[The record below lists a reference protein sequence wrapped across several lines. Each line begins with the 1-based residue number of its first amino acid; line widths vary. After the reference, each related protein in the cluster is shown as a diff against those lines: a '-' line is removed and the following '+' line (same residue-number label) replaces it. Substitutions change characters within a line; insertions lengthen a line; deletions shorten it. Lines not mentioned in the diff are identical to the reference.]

1 MSRLLRVIR
10 MALKH
15 KKILCFAYLCMIG
28 ATVAYLL
35 LPRMFGIAIDWTVE
49 ALEGGSV
56 ALDTLALICVSIVL
70 LSAFRGLLAFGQN
83 YFGEALGQYAV
94 YDLRKLFYSHV
105 QTRSFSF
112 FDKQH
117 TGNLMSIAITD
128 VEAIRMFINVGLVR
142 SPYFLILF
150 IAVPFML
157 MSIDL
162 ILGIVSI
169 CFVPVLGFISSRIK
183 LRLRKI
189 WLQVQKDM
197 ADSST
202 VLQENLSGMKVVKAF
217 GSEKHEET
225 KFEHYNAK
233 VAAGS
238 VKAEKFQIINMTIIN
253 ASFFTLIGVIL
264 LLGGYRV
271 IGGTLTA
278 GELAQFLFY
287 FQILNLPIR
296 SVGMMVNNF
305 ARASAAAERVFK
317 IIENDQS
324 IKEHPLARNLPRAKG
339 NVSFNEVG
347 FKYADGTEDVLKNIS
362 VEVRAGQSIAL
373 VGPPG
378 SGKTTLVNLLSRFYD
393 KSSGTIKIDDWD
405 ISKVTLNS
413 LRNNIGLVQQDVF
426 LFKGSIKDNIAYGNT
441 DAAIEEIVEASKAA
455 QFHDFVISLPNGY
468 DTIVGERGATLS
480 GGQRQRLS
488 IARAVLLD
496 PPILILDDSTSSV
509 DAKTEEDIR
518 LALKSV
524 TENRTTFVI
533 AHRLSTVHQADKIL
547 VMDKG
552 EIVETGKHNELIQR
566 NGMYKEIYD
575 LQLKPANMKM
585 SELDLSNQPVI
596 SA

>member
-1 MSRLLRVIR
+1 

-15 KKILCFAYLCMIG
+15 KKILCYAYLCMIG

-35 LPRMFGIAIDWTVE
+35 LPKMFGVAIDWTVK

-56 ALDTLALICVSIVL
+56 ALDTLALICISIVL

-94 YDLRKLFYSHV
+94 YDLRKLFYDHV

-128 VEAIRMFINVGLVR
+128 VEAIRMFVNVGLVR
-142 SPYFLILF
+142 SIYFLILF

-183 LRLRKI
+183 LRLRRI

-233 VAAGS
+233 VAEGS

-253 ASFFTLIGVIL
+253 TSFFTLIGVIL

-271 IGGTLTA
+271 IGGTLSA

-324 IKEHPLARNLPRAKG
+324 IKEHPLAIDMPRTKG
-339 NVSFNEVG
+339 NVSFEKVG
-347 FKYADGTEDVLKNIS
+347 FKYADGTENVLKNVS
-362 VEVRAGQSIAL
+362 VDVKAGQSIAL

-378 SGKTTLVNLLSRFYD
+378 SGKTTLVSLLSRFYD
-393 KSSGTIKIDDWD
+393 RSSGMIKIDDMD
-405 ISKVTLNS
+405 INNVTLNS

-426 LFKGSIKDNIAYGNT
+426 LFKGSIKDNIAYGKT
-441 DAAIEEIVEASKAA
+441 GAAMEEIIEASTAA
-455 QFHDFVISLPNGY
+455 QFHDFVSSLPEGY

-488 IARAVLLD
+488 IARAILLD

-518 LALKSV
+518 MALKSV

-547 VMDKG
+547 VMADG
-552 EIVETGKHNELIQR
+552 EIVETGKHEELIQR

>member
-1 MSRLLRVIR
+1 

-15 KKILCFAYLCMIG
+15 KKILCYAYLCMIG

-35 LPRMFGIAIDWTVE
+35 LPKMFGVAIDWTVK

-56 ALDTLALICVSIVL
+56 ALNTLALICISIVL
-70 LSAFRGLLAFGQN
+70 LSALRGLLAFGQN

-94 YDLRKLFYSHV
+94 YDLRKLFYTHV

-128 VEAIRMFINVGLVR
+128 VEAIRMFVNVGLVR
-142 SPYFLILF
+142 SLYFLILF

-169 CFVPVLGFISSRIK
+169 CFVPILGFISSRIR
-183 LRLRKI
+183 LRLRRI

-197 ADSST
+197 AYSST

-253 ASFFTLIGVIL
+253 TSFFTLIGVIL

-271 IGGTLTA
+271 INSTLTA

-324 IKEHPLARNLPRAKG
+324 IKEHPLAIDMPRTKG
-339 NVSFNEVG
+339 NVSFDKVG
-347 FKYADGTEDVLKNIS
+347 FKYADGTDNVLKNVS
-362 VEVRAGQSIAL
+362 VDVKAGQSIAL

-378 SGKTTLVNLLSRFYD
+378 SGKTTLVSLLSRFYD
-393 KSSGTIKIDDWD
+393 RSSGMIKIDDMD
-405 ISKVTLNS
+405 INNVTLNS

-426 LFKGSIKDNIAYGNT
+426 LFKGSIKDNIAYGKT
-441 DAAIEEIVEASKAA
+441 GAAMEEIIEASIAA
-455 QFHDFVISLPNGY
+455 QFHDFVLSLPEGY

-480 GGQRQRLS
+480 GGQRQRIS
-488 IARAVLLD
+488 IARAILLD

-518 LALKSV
+518 VALKSV

-547 VMDKG
+547 VMADG
-552 EIVETGKHNELIQR
+552 EIVETGKHEELIKR

-585 SELDLSNQPVI
+585 SELDLTHQPVI
-596 SA
+596 SG

>member
-56 ALDTLALICVSIVL
+56 ALDSLALICVSIVL

-253 ASFFTLIGVIL
+253 SSFFTLIGVIL

-441 DAAIEEIVEASKAA
+441 DAAIEQIVEASKAA
-455 QFHDFVISLPNGY
+455 QFHDFVISLPDGY

>member
-1 MSRLLRVIR
+1 

-15 KKILCFAYLCMIG
+15 KKILCYAYLCMIG

-35 LPRMFGIAIDWTVE
+35 LPKMFGVAIDWTVK

-56 ALDTLALICVSIVL
+56 ALNTLALICISIVL
-70 LSAFRGLLAFGQN
+70 LSALRGLLAFGQN

-94 YDLRKLFYSHV
+94 YDLRKLFYTHV

-128 VEAIRMFINVGLVR
+128 VEAIRMFVNVGLVR
-142 SPYFLILF
+142 SLYFLILF

-169 CFVPVLGFISSRIK
+169 CFVPILGFISSRIK
-183 LRLRKI
+183 LRLRRI

-197 ADSST
+197 AYSST

-238 VKAEKFQIINMTIIN
+238 VKAEKFQIINMTVIN
-253 ASFFTLIGVIL
+253 TSFFTLIGVIL

-271 IGGTLTA
+271 INSTLTA

-324 IKEHPLARNLPRAKG
+324 IKEHPLAIDMPRTKG
-339 NVSFNEVG
+339 NVSFDKVG
-347 FKYADGTEDVLKNIS
+347 FKYADGTDNVLKNVS
-362 VEVRAGQSIAL
+362 VGVKAGQSIAL

-378 SGKTTLVNLLSRFYD
+378 SGKTTLVSLLSRFYD
-393 KSSGTIKIDDWD
+393 RSSGMIKIDDMD
-405 ISKVTLNS
+405 INNVTLNS

-426 LFKGSIKDNIAYGNT
+426 LFKGSIKDNIAYGKT
-441 DAAIEEIVEASKAA
+441 GAAMEEIIEASIAA
-455 QFHDFVISLPNGY
+455 QFHDFVLSLPEGY

-480 GGQRQRLS
+480 GGQRQRIS
-488 IARAVLLD
+488 IARAILLD

-518 LALKSV
+518 VALKSV

-547 VMDKG
+547 VMADG
-552 EIVETGKHNELIQR
+552 EIVETGKHEELIKR

-585 SELDLSNQPVI
+585 SELDLTHQPVI

>member
-233 VAAGS
+233 VATGS

>member
-1 MSRLLRVIR
+1 MSRLLRVIK

-15 KKILCFAYLCMIG
+15 KKILCSAYLCMIG

-35 LPRMFGIAIDWTVE
+35 LPKMFGVAIDWTVK

-56 ALDTLALICVSIVL
+56 ALNSLALICISIVL
-70 LSAFRGLLAFGQN
+70 LSAVRGLLAFGQN
-83 YFGEALGQYAV
+83 YFGEALGQHAV
-94 YDLRKLFYSHV
+94 YDLRKLFYDHV
-105 QTRSFSF
+105 QSRSFSF

-128 VEAIRMFINVGLVR
+128 VEAIRMFVNVGLVR
-142 SPYFLILF
+142 SLYFLILF

-169 CFVPVLGFISSRIK
+169 CFVPILGFISSRIK
-183 LRLRKI
+183 LRLRRI

-197 ADSST
+197 AYSST

-253 ASFFTLIGVIL
+253 TSFLTLIGVIL

-271 IGGTLTA
+271 IGNTLSA

-317 IIENDQS
+317 IIENSQS
-324 IKEHPLARNLPRAKG
+324 IKEHPLAVDMPRTKG
-339 NVSFNEVG
+339 DVSFDKVG
-347 FKYADGTEDVLKNIS
+347 FKYLDGTENVLKNVS
-362 VEVRAGQSIAL
+362 VEVKAGQTIAL

-378 SGKTTLVNLLSRFYD
+378 SGKTTLVSLLSRFYD
-393 KSSGTIKIDDWD
+393 RTCGSIKIDNID
-405 ISKVTLNS
+405 INNATLNS
-413 LRNNIGLVQQDVF
+413 LRRNIGLVQQDVF
-426 LFKGSIKDNIAYGNT
+426 LFKGSIKDNIAYGKI
-441 DAAIEEIVEASKAA
+441 DAAMEEIIEASIAA
-455 QFHDFVISLPNGY
+455 QFHDFVMSLPQGY

-518 LALKSV
+518 IALKSV

-547 VMDKG
+547 VMANG
-552 EIVETGKHNELIQR
+552 EIVETGKHTELIQR

-585 SELDLSNQPVI
+585 SELDLRNEPVI

>member
-1 MSRLLRVIR
+1 
-10 MALKH
+10 
-15 KKILCFAYLCMIG
+15 MIG

-35 LPRMFGIAIDWTVE
+35 LPKMFGVAIDWTVK

-56 ALDTLALICVSIVL
+56 ALNTLALICISIVL
-70 LSAFRGLLAFGQN
+70 LSALRGLLAFGQN

-94 YDLRKLFYSHV
+94 YDLRKLFYTHV

-128 VEAIRMFINVGLVR
+128 VEAIRMFVNVGLVR
-142 SPYFLILF
+142 SLYFLILF

-169 CFVPVLGFISSRIK
+169 CFVPILGFISSRIK
-183 LRLRKI
+183 LRLRRI

-197 ADSST
+197 AYSST

-253 ASFFTLIGVIL
+253 TSFFTLIGVIL

-271 IGGTLTA
+271 INSTLTA

-317 IIENDQS
+317 IIENNQS
-324 IKEHPLARNLPRAKG
+324 IKEHPLAIDMPRTKG
-339 NVSFNEVG
+339 NVSFDKVG
-347 FKYADGTEDVLKNIS
+347 FKYADGTDNVLKNVS
-362 VEVRAGQSIAL
+362 VDVKAGQSIAL

-378 SGKTTLVNLLSRFYD
+378 SGKTTLVSLLSRFYD
-393 KSSGTIKIDDWD
+393 RSSGMIKIDDMD
-405 ISKVTLNS
+405 INNVTLNS

-426 LFKGSIKDNIAYGNT
+426 LFKGSIKDNIAYGKT
-441 DAAIEEIVEASKAA
+441 GAAMEEIIEASIAA
-455 QFHDFVISLPNGY
+455 QFHDFVLSLPEGY

-480 GGQRQRLS
+480 GGQRQRIS
-488 IARAVLLD
+488 IARAILLD

-518 LALKSV
+518 VALKSV

-547 VMDKG
+547 VMADG
-552 EIVETGKHNELIQR
+552 EIVETGKHEELIQR

-585 SELDLSNQPVI
+585 SELDLTHQPVI

>member
-1 MSRLLRVIR
+1 
-10 MALKH
+10 
-15 KKILCFAYLCMIG
+15 MIG

-35 LPRMFGIAIDWTVE
+35 LPKMFGVAIDWTVK
-49 ALEGGSV
+49 ALEGDSV
-56 ALDTLALICVSIVL
+56 ALNTLALICISIVL
-70 LSAFRGLLAFGQN
+70 LSALRGLLAFGQN

-94 YDLRKLFYSHV
+94 YDLRKLFYTHV

-128 VEAIRMFINVGLVR
+128 VEAIRMFVNVGLVR
-142 SPYFLILF
+142 SLYFLILF

-169 CFVPVLGFISSRIK
+169 CFVPILGFISSRIK
-183 LRLRKI
+183 LRLRRI

-197 ADSST
+197 AYSST

-238 VKAEKFQIINMTIIN
+238 VKAEKFQIINMTVIN
-253 ASFFTLIGVIL
+253 TSFFTLIGVIL

-271 IGGTLTA
+271 INSTLTA

-324 IKEHPLARNLPRAKG
+324 IKEHPLAIDMPRTKG
-339 NVSFNEVG
+339 NVSFDKVG
-347 FKYADGTEDVLKNIS
+347 FKYADGTDNVLKNIS
-362 VEVRAGQSIAL
+362 VDVKAGQSIAL

-378 SGKTTLVNLLSRFYD
+378 SGKTTLVSLLSRFYD
-393 KSSGTIKIDDWD
+393 RSSGMIKIDDMD
-405 ISKVTLNS
+405 INNVTLNS

-426 LFKGSIKDNIAYGNT
+426 LFKGSIKDNIAYGKT
-441 DAAIEEIVEASKAA
+441 GAAMEEIIEASIAA
-455 QFHDFVISLPNGY
+455 QFHDFVLSLPEGY

-480 GGQRQRLS
+480 GGQRQRIS
-488 IARAVLLD
+488 IARAILLD

-518 LALKSV
+518 VALKSV

-547 VMDKG
+547 VMADG
-552 EIVETGKHNELIQR
+552 EIVETGKHEELIKT

-585 SELDLSNQPVI
+585 SELDLTHQPVI

>member
-253 ASFFTLIGVIL
+253 TSFFTLIGVIL

>member
-1 MSRLLRVIR
+1 MSRLLRVIK

-15 KKILCFAYLCMIG
+15 KKILCSAYLCMIG

-35 LPRMFGIAIDWTVE
+35 LPKMFGIAIDWTVK

-56 ALDTLALICVSIVL
+56 ALNSLALICVSIVL
-70 LSAFRGLLAFGQN
+70 LSALRGLLAFGQN
-83 YFGEALGQYAV
+83 YFGEALGQHAV
-94 YDLRKLFYSHV
+94 YDLRKLFYDHV
-105 QTRSFSF
+105 QSRSFSF

-128 VEAIRMFINVGLVR
+128 VEAIRMFVNVGLVR
-142 SPYFLILF
+142 SLYFLILF

-169 CFVPVLGFISSRIK
+169 CFVPILGFISSRIK
-183 LRLRKI
+183 LRLRRI

-197 ADSST
+197 AYSST

-253 ASFFTLIGVIL
+253 TSFLTLIGVIL

-271 IGGTLTA
+271 IGNTLSA

-317 IIENDQS
+317 IIENSQS
-324 IKEHPLARNLPRAKG
+324 IKEHPLAVDMPRTKG
-339 NVSFNEVG
+339 DVSFDKVG
-347 FKYADGTEDVLKNIS
+347 FKYLDGTENVLKNVS
-362 VEVRAGQSIAL
+362 VEVKAGQTIAL

-378 SGKTTLVNLLSRFYD
+378 SGKTTLVSLLSRFYD
-393 KSSGTIKIDDWD
+393 RTCGSIKIDNID
-405 ISKVTLNS
+405 INNATLNS
-413 LRNNIGLVQQDVF
+413 LRRNIGLVQQDVF
-426 LFKGSIKDNIAYGNT
+426 LFKGSIKDNIAYGKI
-441 DAAIEEIVEASKAA
+441 DAAMEEIIEASIAA
-455 QFHDFVISLPNGY
+455 QFHDFVMSLPQGY

-518 LALKSV
+518 IALKSV

-547 VMDKG
+547 VMANG
-552 EIVETGKHNELIQR
+552 EIVETGKHTELIQR

-585 SELDLSNQPVI
+585 SELDLRNEPVI

>member
-233 VAAGS
+233 VATGS

-253 ASFFTLIGVIL
+253 SSFFTLIGVIL

>member
-56 ALDTLALICVSIVL
+56 ALDSLALICVSIVL

-253 ASFFTLIGVIL
+253 TSFFTLIGVIL

>member
-1 MSRLLRVIR
+1 

-128 VEAIRMFINVGLVR
+128 VEAIRMFVNVGLVR

-150 IAVPFML
+150 ITVPFML

-547 VMDKG
+547 VMNKG
-552 EIVETGKHNELIQR
+552 EIVETGKHSELIQR

>member
-393 KSSGTIKIDDWD
+393 LSSGTIKIDDWD

>member
-1 MSRLLRVIR
+1 

-56 ALDTLALICVSIVL
+56 ALDSLALICVSIVL

-128 VEAIRMFINVGLVR
+128 VEAIRMFVNVGLVR

-150 IAVPFML
+150 ITVPFML

-217 GSEKHEET
+217 GSEKREET

-233 VAAGS
+233 VATGS

>member
-56 ALDTLALICVSIVL
+56 ALDSLALICVSIVL

>member
-1 MSRLLRVIR
+1 

-15 KKILCFAYLCMIG
+15 KKILCYAYLCMIG

-35 LPRMFGIAIDWTVE
+35 LPKMFGVAIDWTVK

-56 ALDTLALICVSIVL
+56 ALNTLALICISIVL
-70 LSAFRGLLAFGQN
+70 LSALRGLLAFGQN

-94 YDLRKLFYSHV
+94 YDLRKLFYTHV

-128 VEAIRMFINVGLVR
+128 VEAIRMFVNVGLVR
-142 SPYFLILF
+142 SLYFLILF

-169 CFVPVLGFISSRIK
+169 CFVPILGFISSRIK
-183 LRLRKI
+183 LRLRRI

-197 ADSST
+197 AYSST

-253 ASFFTLIGVIL
+253 TSFFTLIGVIL

-271 IGGTLTA
+271 INSTLTA

-324 IKEHPLARNLPRAKG
+324 IKEHPLAIDMPRTKG
-339 NVSFNEVG
+339 NVSFDKVG
-347 FKYADGTEDVLKNIS
+347 FKYADGTDNVLKNVS
-362 VEVRAGQSIAL
+362 VGVKAGQSIAL

-378 SGKTTLVNLLSRFYD
+378 SGKTTLVSLLSRFYD
-393 KSSGTIKIDDWD
+393 RSSGMIKIDDMD
-405 ISKVTLNS
+405 INNVTLNS

-426 LFKGSIKDNIAYGNT
+426 LFKGSIKDNIAYGKT
-441 DAAIEEIVEASKAA
+441 GAAMEEIIEASIAA
-455 QFHDFVISLPNGY
+455 QFHDFVLSLPEGY

-480 GGQRQRLS
+480 GGQRQRIS
-488 IARAVLLD
+488 IARAILLD

-518 LALKSV
+518 VALKSV

-547 VMDKG
+547 VMADG
-552 EIVETGKHNELIQR
+552 EIVETGKHEELIKR

-585 SELDLSNQPVI
+585 SELDLTHQPVI

>member
-1 MSRLLRVIR
+1 

-15 KKILCFAYLCMIG
+15 KKILCYAYLCMIG

-35 LPRMFGIAIDWTVE
+35 LPKMFGVAIDWTVK
-49 ALEGGSV
+49 ALEGDSV
-56 ALDTLALICVSIVL
+56 ALNTLALICISIVL
-70 LSAFRGLLAFGQN
+70 LSALRGLLAFGQN

-94 YDLRKLFYSHV
+94 YDLRKLFYTHV

-128 VEAIRMFINVGLVR
+128 VEAIRMFVNVGLVR
-142 SPYFLILF
+142 SLYFLILF

-169 CFVPVLGFISSRIK
+169 CFVPILGFISSRIK
-183 LRLRKI
+183 LRLRRI

-197 ADSST
+197 AYSST

-238 VKAEKFQIINMTIIN
+238 VKAEKFQIINMTVIN
-253 ASFFTLIGVIL
+253 TSFFTLIGVIL

-271 IGGTLTA
+271 INSTLTA

-324 IKEHPLARNLPRAKG
+324 IKEHPLAIDMPRTKG
-339 NVSFNEVG
+339 NVSFDKVG
-347 FKYADGTEDVLKNIS
+347 FKYADGTDNVLKNIS
-362 VEVRAGQSIAL
+362 VDVKAGQSIAL

-378 SGKTTLVNLLSRFYD
+378 SGKTTLVSLLSRFYD
-393 KSSGTIKIDDWD
+393 RSSGMIKIDDMD
-405 ISKVTLNS
+405 INNVTLNS

-426 LFKGSIKDNIAYGNT
+426 LFKGSIKDNIAYGKT
-441 DAAIEEIVEASKAA
+441 GAAMEEIIEASIAA
-455 QFHDFVISLPNGY
+455 QFHDFVLSLPEGY

-480 GGQRQRLS
+480 GGQRQRIS
-488 IARAVLLD
+488 IARAILLD

-518 LALKSV
+518 VALKSV

-547 VMDKG
+547 VMADG
-552 EIVETGKHNELIQR
+552 EIVETGKHEELIKR

-585 SELDLSNQPVI
+585 SELDLTHQPVI

>member
-1 MSRLLRVIR
+1 

-15 KKILCFAYLCMIG
+15 KKILCYAYLCMIG

-35 LPRMFGIAIDWTVE
+35 LPKMFGVAIDWTVK

-56 ALDTLALICVSIVL
+56 ALNTLALICISIVL
-70 LSAFRGLLAFGQN
+70 LSALRGLLAFGQN

-94 YDLRKLFYSHV
+94 YDLRKLFYTHV

-128 VEAIRMFINVGLVR
+128 VEAIRMFVNVGLVR
-142 SPYFLILF
+142 SLYFLILF

-169 CFVPVLGFISSRIK
+169 CFVPILGFISSRIK
-183 LRLRKI
+183 LRLRRI

-197 ADSST
+197 AYSST

-253 ASFFTLIGVIL
+253 TSFFTLIGVIL

-271 IGGTLTA
+271 INSTLTA

-324 IKEHPLARNLPRAKG
+324 IKEHPLAIDMPRTKG
-339 NVSFNEVG
+339 NVSFDKVG
-347 FKYADGTEDVLKNIS
+347 FKYADGTDNVLKNVS
-362 VEVRAGQSIAL
+362 VDVKAGQSIAL

-378 SGKTTLVNLLSRFYD
+378 SGKTTLVSLLSRFYD
-393 KSSGTIKIDDWD
+393 RSSGMIKIDDMD
-405 ISKVTLNS
+405 INNVTLNS

-426 LFKGSIKDNIAYGNT
+426 LFKGSIKDNIAYGKT
-441 DAAIEEIVEASKAA
+441 GAGMEEIIEASIAA
-455 QFHDFVISLPNGY
+455 QFHDFVLSLPEGY

-480 GGQRQRLS
+480 GGQRQRIS
-488 IARAVLLD
+488 IARAILLD

-518 LALKSV
+518 VALKSV

-547 VMDKG
+547 VMADG
-552 EIVETGKHNELIQR
+552 EIVETGKHEELIKR

-585 SELDLSNQPVI
+585 SELDLTHQPVI

>member
-1 MSRLLRVIR
+1 

-15 KKILCFAYLCMIG
+15 KKILCYAYLCMIG

-35 LPRMFGIAIDWTVE
+35 LPKMFGVAIDWTVK

-56 ALDTLALICVSIVL
+56 ALNTLALICISIVL
-70 LSAFRGLLAFGQN
+70 LSALRGLLAFGQN

-94 YDLRKLFYSHV
+94 YDLRKLFYTHV

-128 VEAIRMFINVGLVR
+128 VEAIRMFVNVGLVR
-142 SPYFLILF
+142 SLYFLILF

-169 CFVPVLGFISSRIK
+169 CFVPILGFISSRIK
-183 LRLRKI
+183 LRLRRI

-197 ADSST
+197 AYSST

-253 ASFFTLIGVIL
+253 TSFFTLIGVIL

-271 IGGTLTA
+271 INSTLTA

-324 IKEHPLARNLPRAKG
+324 IKEHPLAIDMPKTKG
-339 NVSFNEVG
+339 NVSFDKVG
-347 FKYADGTEDVLKNIS
+347 FKYADGTDNVLKNVS
-362 VEVRAGQSIAL
+362 VDVKAGQSIAL

-378 SGKTTLVNLLSRFYD
+378 SGKTTLVSLLSRFYD
-393 KSSGTIKIDDWD
+393 RSSGMIKIDDMD
-405 ISKVTLNS
+405 INNVTLNS

-426 LFKGSIKDNIAYGNT
+426 LFKGSIKDNIAYGKT
-441 DAAIEEIVEASKAA
+441 GAAMEEIIEASIAA
-455 QFHDFVISLPNGY
+455 QFHDFVLSLPEGY

-480 GGQRQRLS
+480 GGQRQRIS
-488 IARAVLLD
+488 IARAILLD

-518 LALKSV
+518 VALKSV

-547 VMDKG
+547 VMADG
-552 EIVETGKHNELIQR
+552 EIVETGKHEELIQR

-585 SELDLSNQPVI
+585 SELDLTHQPVI

>member
-56 ALDTLALICVSIVL
+56 ALDTLTLICVSIVL

-128 VEAIRMFINVGLVR
+128 VEAIRMFVNVGLVR
-142 SPYFLILF
+142 SLYFLILF

-393 KSSGTIKIDDWD
+393 LSSGTIKIDDWD

>member
-1 MSRLLRVIR
+1 

-56 ALDTLALICVSIVL
+56 ALDSLALICVSIVL

-233 VAAGS
+233 VATGS

-253 ASFFTLIGVIL
+253 SSFFTLIGVIL

>member
-1 MSRLLRVIR
+1 
-10 MALKH
+10 
-15 KKILCFAYLCMIG
+15 MIG

-35 LPRMFGIAIDWTVE
+35 LPKMFGVAIDWTVK

-56 ALDTLALICVSIVL
+56 ALNTLALICISIVL
-70 LSAFRGLLAFGQN
+70 LSALRGLLAFGQN

-128 VEAIRMFINVGLVR
+128 VEAIRMFVNVGLVR
-142 SPYFLILF
+142 SLYFLILF

-169 CFVPVLGFISSRIK
+169 CFVPILGFISSRIK
-183 LRLRKI
+183 LRLRRI

-197 ADSST
+197 AYSST

-253 ASFFTLIGVIL
+253 TSFFTLIGVIL

-271 IGGTLTA
+271 INSTLTA

-324 IKEHPLARNLPRAKG
+324 IKEHPLAIDMPRTKG
-339 NVSFNEVG
+339 NVSFDKVG
-347 FKYADGTEDVLKNIS
+347 FKYADGTDNVLKNVS
-362 VEVRAGQSIAL
+362 VDVKAGQSIAL

-378 SGKTTLVNLLSRFYD
+378 SGKTTLVSLLSRFYD
-393 KSSGTIKIDDWD
+393 RSSGMIKIDDMD
-405 ISKVTLNS
+405 INNVTLNS

-426 LFKGSIKDNIAYGNT
+426 LFKGSIKDNIAYGKT
-441 DAAIEEIVEASKAA
+441 GAAMEEIIEASIAA
-455 QFHDFVISLPNGY
+455 QFHDFVLSLPEGY

-488 IARAVLLD
+488 IARAILLD

-518 LALKSV
+518 MALKSV

-547 VMDKG
+547 VMADG
-552 EIVETGKHNELIQR
+552 EIVETGKHEELIQR

-585 SELDLSNQPVI
+585 SELDLTHQPVI

>member
-1 MSRLLRVIR
+1 

-15 KKILCFAYLCMIG
+15 KKILCYAYLCMIG

-35 LPRMFGIAIDWTVE
+35 LPKMFGVAIDWTVK

-56 ALDTLALICVSIVL
+56 ALDTLALICISIVL

-83 YFGEALGQYAV
+83 YFGEALGQHAV
-94 YDLRKLFYSHV
+94 YDLRKLFYDHV

-128 VEAIRMFINVGLVR
+128 VEAIRMFVNVGLVR
-142 SPYFLILF
+142 SIYFLILF

-183 LRLRKI
+183 LRLRRI

-233 VAAGS
+233 VAEGS

-253 ASFFTLIGVIL
+253 TSFFTLIGVIL

-271 IGGTLTA
+271 IGGTLSA

-324 IKEHPLARNLPRAKG
+324 IKEHPLAIDMPRTKG
-339 NVSFNEVG
+339 NVSFEKVG
-347 FKYADGTEDVLKNIS
+347 FKYADGTENVLKNVS
-362 VEVRAGQSIAL
+362 VDVKAGQSIAL

-378 SGKTTLVNLLSRFYD
+378 SGKTTLVSLLSRFYD
-393 KSSGTIKIDDWD
+393 RSSGMIKIDDMD
-405 ISKVTLNS
+405 INNVTLNS

-426 LFKGSIKDNIAYGNT
+426 LFKGSIKDNIAYGKT
-441 DAAIEEIVEASKAA
+441 GAAMEEIIEASTAA
-455 QFHDFVISLPNGY
+455 QFHDFVSSLPEGY

-488 IARAVLLD
+488 IARAILLD

-518 LALKSV
+518 MALKSV

-547 VMDKG
+547 VMADG
-552 EIVETGKHNELIQR
+552 EIVETGKHEELIQR

>member
-94 YDLRKLFYSHV
+94 YDLRKLFYAHV

-128 VEAIRMFINVGLVR
+128 VEAIRMFVNVGLVR
-142 SPYFLILF
+142 SLYFLILF

-253 ASFFTLIGVIL
+253 TSFFTLIGVIL

-393 KSSGTIKIDDWD
+393 NSSGTIKIDGWD

-441 DAAIEEIVEASKAA
+441 NAAIEEIVEASKAA
-455 QFHDFVISLPNGY
+455 QFHDFVISLPHGY

-552 EIVETGKHNELIQR
+552 EIVETWKHNEIIHR
-566 NGMYKEIYD
+566 NGMDKEIYE

-585 SELDLSNQPVI
+585 SELDLNNQPVI

>member
-1 MSRLLRVIR
+1 
-10 MALKH
+10 
-15 KKILCFAYLCMIG
+15 MIG

-35 LPRMFGIAIDWTVE
+35 LPKMFGVAIDWTVK

-56 ALDTLALICVSIVL
+56 ALNTLALICISIVL
-70 LSAFRGLLAFGQN
+70 LSALRGLLAFGQN

-94 YDLRKLFYSHV
+94 YDLRKLFYTHV

-128 VEAIRMFINVGLVR
+128 VEAIRMFVNVGLVR
-142 SPYFLILF
+142 SLYFLILF

-169 CFVPVLGFISSRIK
+169 CFVPILGFISSRIK
-183 LRLRKI
+183 LRLRRI

-197 ADSST
+197 AYSST

-238 VKAEKFQIINMTIIN
+238 VKAEKFQIINMTVIN
-253 ASFFTLIGVIL
+253 TSFFTLIGVIL

-271 IGGTLTA
+271 INSTLTA

-324 IKEHPLARNLPRAKG
+324 IKEHPLAIDMPRTKG
-339 NVSFNEVG
+339 NVSFDKVG
-347 FKYADGTEDVLKNIS
+347 FKYADGTDNVLKNVS
-362 VEVRAGQSIAL
+362 VDVKAGQSIAL

-378 SGKTTLVNLLSRFYD
+378 SGKTTLVSLLSRFYD
-393 KSSGTIKIDDWD
+393 RSSGMIKIDDMD
-405 ISKVTLNS
+405 INNVTLNS

-426 LFKGSIKDNIAYGNT
+426 LFKGSIKDNIAYGKT
-441 DAAIEEIVEASKAA
+441 GAAMEEIIEASIAA
-455 QFHDFVISLPNGY
+455 QFHDFVLSLPEGY

-480 GGQRQRLS
+480 GGQRQRIS
-488 IARAVLLD
+488 IARAILLD

-518 LALKSV
+518 VALKSV

-547 VMDKG
+547 VMADG
-552 EIVETGKHNELIQR
+552 EIVETGKHEELIKR

-585 SELDLSNQPVI
+585 SELDLTHQPVI

>member
-1 MSRLLRVIR
+1 
-10 MALKH
+10 
-15 KKILCFAYLCMIG
+15 
-28 ATVAYLL
+28 
-35 LPRMFGIAIDWTVE
+35 
-49 ALEGGSV
+49 
-56 ALDTLALICVSIVL
+56 
-70 LSAFRGLLAFGQN
+70 
-83 YFGEALGQYAV
+83 
-94 YDLRKLFYSHV
+94 
-105 QTRSFSF
+105 
-112 FDKQH
+112 
-117 TGNLMSIAITD
+117 MSIAITD

-197 ADSST
+197 AYSST

-233 VAAGS
+233 VAEGS

-253 ASFFTLIGVIL
+253 TSFFTLIGVIL

-441 DAAIEEIVEASKAA
+441 NAAIEEIVEASKAA
-455 QFHDFVISLPNGY
+455 QFHDFVISLPHGY

-552 EIVETGKHNELIQR
+552 EIVETGKHSELIQR

-585 SELDLSNQPVI
+585 SELDLNNQPVI

>member
-1 MSRLLRVIR
+1 

-15 KKILCFAYLCMIG
+15 KKILCSAYLCMLG

-35 LPRMFGIAIDWTVE
+35 LPKMFGIAIDWTVK

-56 ALDTLALICVSIVL
+56 ALNSLALICVSIVL
-70 LSAFRGLLAFGQN
+70 LSALRGLLAFGQN
-83 YFGEALGQYAV
+83 YFGEALGQHAV
-94 YDLRKLFYSHV
+94 YDLRKLFYDHV
-105 QTRSFSF
+105 QSRSFSF

-128 VEAIRMFINVGLVR
+128 VEAIRMFVNVGLVR
-142 SPYFLILF
+142 SLYFLILF

-183 LRLRKI
+183 LRLRRI

-197 ADSST
+197 AYSST

-253 ASFFTLIGVIL
+253 TSFLTLIGVIL

-271 IGGTLTA
+271 IGNTLSA

-317 IIENDQS
+317 IIENSQS
-324 IKEHPLARNLPRAKG
+324 IKEHPLAVDMPKTKG
-339 NVSFNEVG
+339 DVSFDKVG
-347 FKYADGTEDVLKNIS
+347 FKYVDGTENVLKNVS
-362 VEVRAGQSIAL
+362 VEVKAGQSIAL

-378 SGKTTLVNLLSRFYD
+378 SGKTTLVSLLSRFYD
-393 KSSGTIKIDDWD
+393 RSCGSIKIDNID
-405 ISKVTLNS
+405 INNVTLNS
-413 LRNNIGLVQQDVF
+413 LRKNIGLVQQDVF
-426 LFKGSIKDNIAYGNT
+426 LFKGSIKDNIAYGKI
-441 DAAIEEIVEASKAA
+441 DAEMEEIIEASIAA
-455 QFHDFVISLPNGY
+455 QFHDFVMSLPQGY

-518 LALKSV
+518 IALKSV

-547 VMDKG
+547 VMANG
-552 EIVETGKHNELIQR
+552 EIVEYGKHTELIQQ

-585 SELDLSNQPVI
+585 SELDLRNEPVI

>member
-1 MSRLLRVIR
+1 MARLLRVIK

-15 KKILCFAYLCMIG
+15 KKILCYAYICMIG
-28 ATVAYLL
+28 ATISYML
-35 LPRMFGIAIDWTVE
+35 LPKMFGVAIDWTVK
-49 ALEGGSV
+49 ALEGGNV
-56 ALDTLALICVSIVL
+56 ALNVLALICGSIVV
-70 LSAFRGLLAFGQN
+70 LSAARGILAFGQN
-83 YFGEALGQYAV
+83 YFGEALGQHPV

-105 QTRSFSF
+105 QSRSFSF

-128 VEAIRMFINVGLVR
+128 VEAIRMFVNVGLVR
-142 SPYFLILF
+142 TPYFLILF
-150 IAVPFML
+150 VAVPIML

-169 CFVPVLGFISSRIK
+169 CFVPMLGFISSRIK

-197 ADSST
+197 AYSST

-233 VAAGS
+233 VAQGS
-238 VKAEKFQIINMTIIN
+238 VKAEKFQIINMTMIN
-253 ASFFTLIGVIL
+253 ISYFTLIGVIL

-324 IKEHPLARNLPRAKG
+324 IKEHPLAINMPKVKG
-339 NVSFNEVG
+339 NVSFKAVG
-347 FKYADGTEDVLKNIS
+347 FKYDDGTEDVLKNVS

-393 KSSGTIKIDDWD
+393 RSQGTIKIDDID
-405 ISKVTLNS
+405 INKVTINS
-413 LRNNIGLVQQDVF
+413 LRKNIGLVQQDVF
-426 LFKGSIKDNIAYGNT
+426 LFKGSIKDNIDYVNT
-441 DAAIEEIVEASKAA
+441 DAPLEDIVEASKAA

-468 DTIVGERGATLS
+468 ETIVGERGATLS

-488 IARAVLLD
+488 IARAGLLA

-547 VMDKG
+547 VMANG
-552 EIVETGKHNELIQR
+552 EIVETGKHTELIRQI
-566 NGMYKEIYD
+566 GMYKEIYD

-585 SELDLSNQPVI
+585 SEIDLGGQPVI

>member
-1 MSRLLRVIR
+1 

-15 KKILCFAYLCMIG
+15 KKILCSAYLCMLG

-35 LPRMFGIAIDWTVE
+35 LPKMFGIAIDWTVK

-56 ALDTLALICVSIVL
+56 ALNSLALICVSIVL
-70 LSAFRGLLAFGQN
+70 LSALRGLLAFGQN
-83 YFGEALGQYAV
+83 YFGEALGQHAV
-94 YDLRKLFYSHV
+94 YDLRKLFYDHV
-105 QTRSFSF
+105 QSRSFSF

-128 VEAIRMFINVGLVR
+128 VEAIRMFVNVGLVR
-142 SPYFLILF
+142 SLYFLILF

-183 LRLRKI
+183 LRLRRI

-197 ADSST
+197 AYSST

-238 VKAEKFQIINMTIIN
+238 VKAEKFQILNMTIIN
-253 ASFFTLIGVIL
+253 TSFLTLIGVIL

-271 IGGTLTA
+271 IGNTLSA

-317 IIENDQS
+317 IIENSQS
-324 IKEHPLARNLPRAKG
+324 IKEHPLAVDMPKTKG
-339 NVSFNEVG
+339 DVSFDKVG
-347 FKYADGTEDVLKNIS
+347 FKYVDGTENVLKNVS
-362 VEVRAGQSIAL
+362 VEVKAGQSIAL

-378 SGKTTLVNLLSRFYD
+378 SGKTTLVSLLSRFYD
-393 KSSGTIKIDDWD
+393 RSCGSIKIDNID
-405 ISKVTLNS
+405 INNVTLNS
-413 LRNNIGLVQQDVF
+413 LRKNIGLVQQDVF
-426 LFKGSIKDNIAYGNT
+426 LFKGSIKDNIAYGKI
-441 DAAIEEIVEASKAA
+441 DAEMEEIIEASIAA
-455 QFHDFVISLPNGY
+455 QFHDFVMSLPQGY

-518 LALKSV
+518 IALKSV

-547 VMDKG
+547 VMANG
-552 EIVETGKHNELIQR
+552 EIVEYGKHTELIQQ

-585 SELDLSNQPVI
+585 SELDLRNEPVI

>member
-393 KSSGTIKIDDWD
+393 LSSGTIKIDDWD

-552 EIVETGKHNELIQR
+552 EIVETGKHSELIQR